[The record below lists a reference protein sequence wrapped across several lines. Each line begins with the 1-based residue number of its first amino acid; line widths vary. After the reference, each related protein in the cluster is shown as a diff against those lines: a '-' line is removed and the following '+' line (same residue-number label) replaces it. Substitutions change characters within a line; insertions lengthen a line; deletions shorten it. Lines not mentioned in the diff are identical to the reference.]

1 MYLLIKLLKPS
12 NHWLIDWSD
21 IIVKPHF
28 SLFPLLEHLPLWFK
42 SMHSCT
48 IQFKLYCLKADVIHL
63 YCFDKRTI
71 HNLFFPILCSRQ
83 VLSFIAGSIKTVGF
97 PFFFHFIN
105 NFTLQVLLQL
115 YQQHC
120 SFHFFLFELYIF
132 HPWQAIM
139 GGYQSCDAILK
150 S

>member
-83 VLSFIAGSIKTVGF
+83 VLSFIAGSIRLLAFHSFFTLSTISLFKCFYSYTSSTVVSI
-97 PFFFHFIN
+97 FFFLNCTFFIHGKPSWVGIKVVMQ
-105 NFTLQVLLQL
+105 F
-115 YQQHC
+115 
-120 SFHFFLFELYIF
+120 
-132 HPWQAIM
+132 
-139 GGYQSCDAILK
+139 
-150 S
+150 

>member
-1 MYLLIKLLKPS
+1 M
-12 NHWLIDWSD
+12 
-21 IIVKPHF
+21 KPHF

-63 YCFDKRTI
+63 CCFDKRNI
-71 HNLFFPILCSRQ
+71 YNLFFPTLYSRQ
-83 VLSFIAGSIKTVGF
+83 GLFFIGGSIRLLAFHSFFTLSTLSFFKCFYSYTSSTV
-97 PFFFHFIN
+97 I
-105 NFTLQVLLQL
+105 
-115 YQQHC
+115 C
-120 SFHFFLFELYIF
+120 IFFLFELYIF